1 MTRYVFVVVAC
12 VVGLWVVLLGALLLL
27 RPRGTDLRDAK
38 RLVPDVVR
46 LLRDLARDPEVGRGV
61 RVRLAIL
68 AVYLAIPIDLVPDF
82 IPVLGYADDVI
93 AVSIVLRSVVRHA
106 GIAVVERHWRGTPA
120 GLTIVRRLAGV

>member
-1 MTRYVFVVVAC
+1 VTRDVVVVVAC
-12 VVGLWVVLLGALLLL
+12 VVGLWVVLLGALLVL
-27 RPRGTDLRDAK
+27 RPRRVDLRDAK

-46 LLRDLARDPEVGRGV
+46 LLRDLARDPDVGRGV
-61 RVRLAIL
+61 RVRLAVL

-106 GIAVVERHWRGTPA
+106 GVTVVERHWRGTPA
-120 GLTIVRRLAGV
+120 GLAIVRRLAGV